1 MNKWSQSVAE
11 TINKIKN
18 MLCVIFVIIIAV
30 YVFMTSLCFHNKYI
44 VIVLQAYNRIEGAP
58 TEPPKQEKKKIYIQT
73 TS

>member
-30 YVFMTSLCFHNKYI
+30 YVFMTPLCFHNKYI
-44 VIVLQAYNRIEGAP
+44 VIVLRAYNGIEGAP